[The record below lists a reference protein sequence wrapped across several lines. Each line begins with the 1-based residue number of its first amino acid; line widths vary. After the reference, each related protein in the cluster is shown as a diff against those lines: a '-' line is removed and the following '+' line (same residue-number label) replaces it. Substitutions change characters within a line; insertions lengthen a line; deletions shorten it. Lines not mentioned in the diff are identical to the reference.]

1 LREQA
6 AWTARLGSPLY
17 TTLLGHAAADV
28 EAGGPA
34 WTVLAGRETDARDS
48 ALALRF
54 MGAVHRIVLEGGAP
68 ALARHYPTTGGE
80 PGVDGAWPAFRATL
94 DEHRERLRALML
106 APVQTNE
113 VGRSTALLG
122 GFLLVARETGLPLRL
137 LELGASAG
145 LNLRWDHY
153 RYEAG
158 DRAWGDANSPVRLA
172 GAFAKH
178 VPPLDVRCQVATR
191 AACDLYPLDP
201 GSEADRL
208 TLLSYVWPDQAE
220 RVALL
225 RGALEVARRVPVLVE
240 AADAAGWLAAQLA
253 TPARRVATVVFH
265 SIVMQYLE
273 PATRRRVRAVL
284 EEAGARATADAPL
297 AWLRME
303 PGADQADVQLTL
315 WPGGTKRLIAA
326 AGFHGRP
333 VKWLLR

>member
-1 LREQA
+1 MREQA

-17 TTLLGHAAADV
+17 TTLLEHAATDV

-34 WTVLAGRETDARDS
+34 WVLLAGRETDARDS

-68 ALARHYPTTGGE
+68 ALARHYSTTGGE
-80 PGVDGAWPAFRATL
+80 AGADGAWPAFRAAL
-94 DEHRERLRALML
+94 EEHRDRLRALVL
-106 APVQTNE
+106 SPVQTNE
-113 VGRSTALLG
+113 VGRSAALLG

-153 RYEAG
+153 RYEAA
-158 DRAWGDANSPVRLA
+158 DAAWGDASSPVRLA
-172 GAFAKH
+172 GIFAKH
-178 VPPLDVRCQVATR
+178 VPPLDVSCHVATR
-191 AACDLYPLDP
+191 AGCDRYPLDP
-201 GSEADRL
+201 GSDADRV
-208 TLLSYVWPDQAE
+208 TLISYVWPDQGE

-225 RGALEVARRVPVLVE
+225 RGALEVAGRVPAPVE
-240 AADAAGWLAAQLA
+240 AADAPAWLAAQLA
-253 TPARRVATVVFH
+253 SPARRVATVVFH

-273 PATRRRVRAVL
+273 PESRRRVRSAL
-284 EEAGARATADAPL
+284 EEAGARATAEAPL

-303 PGADQADVQLTL
+303 PGADQADVRLTL